1 MDGARWRRAG
11 HLNLSTDTE
20 CPQMLARRTLTVLTV
35 LSPTIAA
42 LVVAQQPDTTAR
54 APVVLDP
61 VVVTAERRP
70 TPVSDATAPVIV
82 LERADIAR
90 RAATDLTTILQ
101 DAPGVQLEA
110 VVGSGAGLYLQGL
123 GSDRVLVLLDG
134 SPLAGRLDGQI
145 DLSRLSPT
153 QIQRVEI
160 VEGPQSTLYGS
171 TALGGVVNIITRR
184 DVLPRAQLTTTAGS
198 FGQRDVSA
206 RLAAPLGGFFASL
219 EGGHRRVDAVPGAF
233 PGTTGG
239 AARWDWLGRLNGS
252 VGGAALDARLMT
264 VSEDQHYTIAP
275 IPPATSPDFIFNGNL
290 QYDGLARLTFG
301 AAGNTDL
308 RLHGSWFDHRFVD
321 SPTASSGGAPA
332 TWDRQ
337 RIADVELVQRGALG
351 PHTWVAGA
359 KVDREWLLS
368 GRIRGY
374 SRSASTGALYA
385 SAEWVLTGALR
396 ATTGIRFTES
406 EIWGADLSP
415 RVGAALRAP
424 GGLYLK
430 AGVARGFRSPSFS
443 EMYFDLL
450 QAQYGYAVH
459 GNASLRPEQS
469 WNGTAEAGLS
479 RPTLHLYVQGFTN
492 RLRGFIETAL
502 ASDSA
507 GIAIYTYQN
516 IGHARTGGVQAGAS
530 ATRGVATASASYTW
544 LSTRDIDNNTDLLGR
559 AAHTANGSLT
569 LGRGAWSVRGDVVYT
584 GRTPVA
590 RSQAGVVSYQGAFT
604 RLNAN
609 ATATVHRDLTLT
621 LGADDLTDARPSG
634 AALTY
639 GRRVY
644 GQLGV
649 GLGW

>member
-1 MDGARWRRAG
+1 LTSARTI
-11 HLNLSTDTE
+11 LL
-20 CPQMLARRTLTVLTV
+20 TLTIV
-35 LSPTIAA
+35 SPTLTSLA
-42 LVVAQQPDTTAR
+42 VAQRPDTSANR
-54 APVVLDP
+54 PAVVLDP

-70 TPVSDATAPVIV
+70 SPASDATAPVIV
-82 LERADIAR
+82 LDRSDIAR
-90 RAATDLTTILQ
+90 RAASDLTTVLQ

-134 SPLAGRLDGQI
+134 APVAGRLNGQF
-145 DLSRLSPT
+145 DLSRLSPA
-153 QIQRVEI
+153 QVQRIEI

-171 TALGGVVNIITRR
+171 TALGGVVNVITRR
-184 DVLPRAQLTTTAGS
+184 DALPGARLTTTAGS

-206 RLAAPLGGFFASL
+206 RLASPVGGFVASL
-219 EGGHRRVDAVPGAF
+219 EGGHRTVDAVPGAF

-239 AARWDWLGRLNGS
+239 AARWDWMGRVSGNVGS
-252 VGGAALDARLMT
+252 AALDARVMAT
-264 VSEDQHYTIAP
+264 SEDQHYTIAP
-275 IPPATSPDFIFNGNL
+275 IPPATSPDHIYNDNL
-290 QYDGLARLTFG
+290 QYDGLAQLTLG
-301 AAGNTDL
+301 ASGRTDL
-308 RLHGSWFDHRFVD
+308 RLHGSWYDHRFVD
-321 SPTASSGGAPA
+321 SPTADPSGASPS
-332 TWDRQ
+332 WDRQ
-337 RIADVELVQRGALG
+337 RIADLEVVRRGGSG
-351 PHTWVAGA
+351 PVTWVAGA
-359 KVDREWLLS
+359 KADREWLLS
-368 GRIRGY
+368 ERVRGY

-385 SAEWVLTGALR
+385 SAEWALTRGLR
-396 ATTGIRFTES
+396 ASAGMRFTES

-415 RVGAALRAP
+415 RIGALLRAP

-430 AGVARGFRSPSFS
+430 GGVARGFRAPSFS

-459 GNASLRPEQS
+459 GNAGLRPEQS
-469 WNGTAEAGLS
+469 WNGTAEVGVA
-479 RPTLHLYVQGFTN
+479 RPRAHLYLQAFTN

-502 ASDSA
+502 ASDSS

-516 IGHARTGGVQAGAS
+516 IGHARTGGVQVGAS
-530 ATRGVATASASYTW
+530 ATRGIATASAAVTW

-559 AAHTANGSLT
+559 AARTANGSLT
-569 LGRGAWSVRGDVVYT
+569 LGRGGWSLRGDVVYT

-604 RLNAN
+604 RVNTN
-609 ATATVHRDLTLT
+609 GTAALGRDLSIT
-621 LGADDLTDARPSG
+621 LGADDLTDARPRD

-644 GQLGV
+644 AQFDL